1 MVNYHR
7 AYTFGTARRFSI
19 NSSFLILNLNKAMK
33 KTYMTPGIVV
43 VRLQHQSI
51 ICLSMKDVDGMGYGG
66 ASSNNTSNN
75 AGYNS
80 NEARTRESSGVW
92 DEEW

>member
-1 MVNYHR
+1 
-7 AYTFGTARRFSI
+7 
-19 NSSFLILNLNKAMK
+19 MK

-66 ASSNNTSNN
+66 ASSNNTQLRYRRSPHPPIQRRL
-75 AGYNS
+75 G
-80 NEARTRESSGVW
+80 
-92 DEEW
+92 

>member
-1 MVNYHR
+1 
-7 AYTFGTARRFSI
+7 
-19 NSSFLILNLNKAMK
+19 MK

-66 ASSNNTSNN
+66 ASSNKTNYDT
-75 AGYNS
+75 G
-80 NEARTRESSGVW
+80 EARTRQCSGVW